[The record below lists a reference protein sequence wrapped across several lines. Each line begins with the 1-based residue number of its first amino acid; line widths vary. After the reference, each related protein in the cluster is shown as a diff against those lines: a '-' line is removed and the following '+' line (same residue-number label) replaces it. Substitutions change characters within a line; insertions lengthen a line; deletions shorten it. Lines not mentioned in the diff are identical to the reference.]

1 LDIVDQE
8 DLSQNAKI
16 VGRRLLDGME
26 ALKTKYDVVGDSR
39 GRGLFLGLELVK
51 DKASKIPATALTCF
65 VVQRMRSKRV
75 LLGTEGPHENVLKI
89 RPPLTIDAPASD
101 FLLLQLDETLKEA
114 IDLGIA

>member
-1 LDIVDQE
+1 
-8 DLSQNAKI
+8 
-16 VGRRLLDGME
+16 
-26 ALKTKYDVVGDSR
+26 
-39 GRGLFLGLELVK
+39 
-51 DKASKIPATALTCF
+51 
-65 VVQRMRSKRV
+65 MRSKRV